1 MKIAIIG
8 YGAQGRAAYDY
19 WNRPENEI
27 TICDYDE
34 NVTIPEG
41 ATSRLGREV
50 FLKDLDEFD
59 LLVRSPIIKPS
70 QIAEAN
76 SPEILEKVTSVTNE
90 FMRVCPTK
98 NIIGVTG
105 TKGKGTT
112 TTIIARILEADGKRV
127 HLGGNIGTP
136 PLDLLAN
143 NIQPEDWV
151 VLELANFQ
159 LLDLKQS
166 PPIGVCVQVNA
177 EHLDWHGDET
187 HYFLAKQQ
195 LFAHQSED
203 DIAIYY
209 EGSEYSQQIVSVSKG
224 VKIPYYAS
232 PGAYIEDDAVVID
245 NQIICKTSDIKL
257 LGKHNW
263 QNICA
268 AVTAT
273 WQVTQNIDAIK
284 RAVTT
289 IQGLEHRLEPVRI
302 IDDVTYYSDSFAA
315 GPMATLAAIEAIHQ
329 PKVMIVGGY
338 DRGVNLNELAAG
350 VFASGQSMRKM
361 LLIGSSAQR
370 MAEALEHHEFTNYEI
385 LPARTMP
392 EIVEAARQ
400 TAKKGDAVVLSPGF
414 ASFDMFKNF
423 ADRGDQFKA
432 AVHAL

>member
-1 MKIAIIG
+1 MRIAIIG

-34 NVTIPEG
+34 TVALPDG
-41 ATSRLGREV
+41 VAHHLGRDT
-50 FLKDLDEFD
+50 FLKNLDEFD

-76 SPEILEKVTSVTNE
+76 SPEILQKVTSVTNE

-112 TTIIARILEADGKRV
+112 STIIARILEAAGKRV

-143 NIQPEDWV
+143 NIQSDDWV

-159 LLDLKQS
+159 LIDLEKS
-166 PPIGVCVQVNA
+166 PHIGVCVQVNA
-177 EHLDWHGDET
+177 EHLDWHGDEA
-187 HYFLAKQQ
+187 HYFQAKEQ
-195 LFAHQSED
+195 LFVHQSKS

-209 EGSEYSQQIVSVSKG
+209 DDSQYSKQIASVSKG
-224 VKIPYYAS
+224 RKIPYYAP
-232 PGAYIEDDAVVID
+232 PGAHVKDDAIVIHD
-245 NQIICKTSDIKL
+245 QVICATNEIKL
-257 LGKHNW
+257 LGKHNL

-268 AVTAT
+268 AITAT
-273 WQVTQNIDAIK
+273 WQITQDVEAIK
-284 RAVTT
+284 YAVTT
-289 IQGLEHRLEPVRI
+289 IEGLEHRLEPIRI
-302 IDDVTYYSDSFAA
+302 VDEVLYYSDSFAA
-315 GPMATLAAIEAIHQ
+315 GPMATLAAIEAVAQ

-350 VFASGQSMRKM
+350 VLANNHSIRRI
-361 LLIGSSAQR
+361 LLIGSSAGR
-370 MAEALEHHEFTNYEI
+370 MAEALEHHGFSNYEI

-392 EIVEAARQ
+392 EIVEAAQR
-400 TAKKGDAVVLSPGF
+400 TAKAGDAVVLSPGF

-432 AVHAL
+432 AVRQL